1 MHGKII
7 VFTRNAM
14 LNANDGRFPKKMAIV
29 NPSLFWGSVLLDIWE
44 DEGIPYIEMLPFG
57 DGQLPRG

>member
-1 MHGKII
+1 
-7 VFTRNAM
+7 M
-14 LNANDGRFPKKMAIV
+14 LNANDGKFPKKMAIV

-57 DGQLPRG
+57 DGQLPHG